1 MAFIGV
7 GKTTFMNFKF
17 FIISMLIICGF
28 VGGALAQ
35 DDDPK
40 SLVEMGW
47 MPGAVCG
54 EYLEDVCVY
63 WIPELH
69 QPPKKFS
76 KEEIDEMKQKAV
88 LITMHEGTFMI
99 EFFPEDAPN
108 TVHNFLKLVESGYY
122 DGTVFHRIIP
132 GFMIQGGDPNTKDPD
147 VDRSLWG
154 TGGPEYEIR
163 AEFNTL
169 QHDSGIVSMARSDHP
184 DSASSQFFIVHKDSN
199 HLDGKYTA
207 FGRLIPG
214 MPQVLNHIASLETDS
229 NDAPLD
235 LLQATIKTA
244 TILEPYAS
252 SGLVGPDRNNS
263 IIKTVR
269 LYPGEKVVYHNS
281 LHGVTLD
288 VPYRWEISAEASGEQ
303 FGVIIE
309 PDFTEHNAKAQIEQS
324 GFTPKVIVTAEPRDP
339 REDAGVSTA
348 FFSVEG
354 GDDPKILS
362 NYVFESDDGRK
373 AHIIT
378 TTQDL
383 HGTEKGTVQFKI
395 IQLTFINSESQ
406 YSIIYVN
413 VTEWFRY
420 ELSAFTQTVD
430 NFEIMIDGIMQ
441 PINFDGNPIFKQ
453 IIADAKEKPEPE
465 SLPPARIGGCLIATA
480 TYGSELAPQ
489 VQLLR
494 EIRDNTV
501 LQTQSGTSFM
511 TAFNQFYYSFSPAIA
526 DYERENT
533 IFKET
538 VKLTLTPLLASLTL
552 LQYADIDSEHKML
565 GYGIGIILLNI
576 GMYFIAPALLI
587 TKIRS
592 FYKLQ

>member
-1 MAFIGV
+1 
-7 GKTTFMNFKF
+7 MNFKF
-17 FIISMLIICGF
+17 LIISIVILSGF
-28 VGGALAQ
+28 VGSAFAQ
-35 DDDPK
+35 DEPH
-40 SLVEMGW
+40 VTPQE
-47 MPGAVCG
+47 
-54 EYLEDVCVY
+54 
-63 WIPELH
+63 
-69 QPPKKFS
+69 FS
-76 KEEIDEMKQKAV
+76 QEEIDEMKQKAV
-88 LITMHEGTFMI
+88 IITMNSGTFFI

-108 TVHNFLKLVESGYY
+108 TVHNFLELVESGYY

-147 VDRSLWG
+147 SDRRLWG
-154 TGGPEYEIR
+154 QGGPGYLIFE
-163 AEFNTL
+163 EFNTY
-169 QHDSGIVSMARSDHP
+169 QHDRGVISMARSDHK
-184 DSASSQFFIVHKDSN
+184 DSAGSQFFIVHKDSP
-199 HLDGKYTA
+199 HLDGKYTV
-207 FGRLIPG
+207 FGRLVPG
-214 MPQVLNHIASLETDS
+214 LPNVLNDIASLETDA
-229 NDAPLD
+229 NNVPLD
-235 LLQATIKTA
+235 LFEARIITA
-244 TILEPYAS
+244 KVLDPYTSANIS
-252 SGLVGPDRNNS
+252 IPDKNQS
-263 IIKTVR
+263 IIKKEQRTE
-269 LYPGEKVVYHNS
+269 GVVDIYYNS
-281 LHGVTLD
+281 LHHVKFDL
-288 VPYRWEISAEASGEQ
+288 PYRWSVTEATGMQ

-309 PDFTEHNAKAQIEQS
+309 PDTMEHNVQAQIEKS
-324 GFTPKVIVTAEPRDP
+324 GFIPKVVVTAEPRDP
-339 REDAGVSTA
+339 MVSVGVSPA
-348 FFSVEG
+348 FFSVQG
-354 GDDPKILS
+354 GEDPEILG

-373 AHIIT
+373 AHLIT
-378 TTQDL
+378 TTQEV

-395 IQLTFINSESQ
+395 IQLTFINSEFQ

-420 ELSAFTQTVD
+420 EINAFLQTVD
-430 NFEIMIDGIMQ
+430 NFEVMIDGKMQ
-441 PINFDGNPIFKQ
+441 PIDFDDNSVFRQ
-453 IIADAKEKPEPE
+453 LIADAKAKPEPE
-465 SLPPARIGGCLIATA
+465 PLPPARIGGCLIATA

-552 LQYADIDSEHKML
+552 LQHADIDSEYDML
-565 GYGIGIILLNI
+565 GYGIGIILLNV

>member
-7 GKTTFMNFKF
+7 EKTTFMNFKF
-17 FIISMLIICGF
+17 LIISVAIISGF
-28 VGGALAQ
+28 AGSAFAEEHVDRCLEYTDG
-35 DDDPK
+35 
-40 SLVEMGW
+40 
-47 MPGAVCG
+47 VCTSVLP
-54 EYLEDVCVY
+54 EVY
-63 WIPELH
+63 VSIKE
-69 QPPKKFS
+69 FS
-76 KEEIDEMKQKAV
+76 QEEIDEMKQKAV

-108 TVHNFLKLVESGYY
+108 TVRNFLKLVESGYY
-122 DGTVFHRIIP
+122 DGIVFHRIIP
-132 GFMIQGGDPNTKDPD
+132 GFMIQAGDPNTKDPEI
-147 VDRSLWG
+147 DRSLWG
-154 TGGPEYEIR
+154 QGGPGYQIR
-163 AEFNTL
+163 EEFNTL
-169 QHDSGIVSMARSDHP
+169 QHDRGIVSMARAANP
-184 DSASSQFFIVHKDSN
+184 DSAGSQFFIVTKDSP
-199 HLDGKYTA
+199 HLDEQYTA
-207 FGRLIPG
+207 FGRLVPG
-214 MPQVLNHIASLETDS
+214 LPNVLDDIANLRTDS
-229 NDAPLD
+229 NNAPLD
-235 LLQATIKTA
+235 LLQARIITA
-244 TILEPYAS
+244 KILEPYTSANIS
-252 SGLVGPDRNNS
+252 IPDRNQS
-263 IIKTVR
+263 IIKKVQ
-269 LYPGEKVVYHNS
+269 LNPGHKVVYHNS
-281 LHGVTLD
+281 LHSIVFD
-288 VPYRWEISAEASGEQ
+288 VPYRWELTEATGKQ

-309 PDFTEHNAKAQIEQS
+309 PDFTEHNVKAQIEQS

-348 FFSVEG
+348 YFSVEG

-373 AHIIT
+373 AHLIT

-395 IQLTFINSESQ
+395 IQLTFINSEFQ

-430 NFEIMIDGIMQ
+430 NFEIMIDGRIQ
-441 PINFDGNPIFKQ
+441 PINFDDNSIFKTL
-453 IIADAKEKPEPE
+453 IAVAKEKPEPE
-465 SLPPARIGGCLIATA
+465 SLPPARVGGCLIATA

-538 VKLTLTPLLASLTL
+538 VKLTLTPLLVSLTL
-552 LQYADIDSEHKML
+552 LQHVDIDSEYDML

-576 GMYFIAPALLI
+576 GMYFVAPAVLI

>member
-1 MAFIGV
+1 MSGFAGSAFAEEHVDRCLEYTNGV
-7 GKTTFMNFKF
+7 CT
-17 FIISMLIICGF
+17 SVL
-28 VGGALAQ
+28 
-35 DDDPK
+35 P
-40 SLVEMGW
+40 E
-47 MPGAVCG
+47 
-54 EYLEDVCVY
+54 VY
-63 WIPELH
+63 APIKE
-69 QPPKKFS
+69 FS
-76 KEEIDEMKQKAV
+76 QEEINEMKQKAV
-88 LITMHEGTFMI
+88 LIKMHEGTFMI

-108 TVHNFLKLVESGYY
+108 TVRNFLELVESGYY

-154 TGGPEYEIR
+154 QGGPGYQINE
-163 AEFNTL
+163 EFNTF
-169 QHDSGIVSMARSDHP
+169 QHDRGVVSMARGDHK
-184 DSASSQFFIVHKDSN
+184 DSAGSQFFIVLNDSP
-199 HLDGKYTA
+199 HLDVEYTI
-207 FGRLIPG
+207 FGRLVPG
-214 MPQVLNHIASLETDS
+214 LPNALNHIASLETDG
-229 NDAPLD
+229 NNAPLD
-235 LLQATIKTA
+235 IFEATIITA
-244 TILEPYAS
+244 EILEPYTSANIS
-252 SGLVGPDRNNS
+252 IPDRNQS
-263 IIKTVR
+263 ITKKVQ
-269 LYPGEKVVYHNS
+269 LNPGHKVVYYNS
-281 LHGVTLD
+281 LHSVKFD
-288 VPYRWEISAEASGEQ
+288 IPYRWELTEAAGKQ

-324 GFTPKVIVTAEPRDP
+324 GFSPKVIVTAEPRDL

-348 FFSVEG
+348 YFSVEG
-354 GDDPKILS
+354 GDDPEIVS

-373 AHIIT
+373 AHLIT

-395 IQLTFINSESQ
+395 IQLTFINSEFQ

-430 NFEIMIDGIMQ
+430 NFEIMIDGRIQ
-441 PINFDGNPIFKQ
+441 PINFDDNPIFKTL
-453 IIADAKEKPEPE
+453 IAIAKEKPEPE

-538 VKLTLTPLLASLTL
+538 VKLTLTPLLVSLTL
-552 LQYADIDSEHKML
+552 LQHVDIDSEYDML

-576 GMYFIAPALLI
+576 GMYFVAPAVLI